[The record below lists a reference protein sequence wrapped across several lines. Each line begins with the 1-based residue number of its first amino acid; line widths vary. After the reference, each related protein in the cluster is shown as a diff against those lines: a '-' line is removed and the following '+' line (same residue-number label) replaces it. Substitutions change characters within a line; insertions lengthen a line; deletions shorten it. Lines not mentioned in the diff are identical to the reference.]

1 MSADQEDDMIE
12 QHERRPRFSA
22 RRQRRIAQRRQEIM
36 AAAARVFAE
45 KGYANTTTREIA
57 DEVDMAE
64 GTLYNYFDGKREVLL
79 AIFSDAEALIETI
92 LLEGEKLEGREA
104 MIEMFERGLSIS
116 ESRLPF
122 TRILLTEAMVD
133 DSVLQEFVWDLLQRT
148 HRRLEMYITERIAA
162 GAFRAIDPGLC
173 ARAALGMF
181 FGIIAP
187 IIRGIQPPPSPEQ
200 RRVLAVTAVDLLL
213 DGLRARDGA

>member
-1 MSADQEDDMIE
+1 
-12 QHERRPRFSA
+12 
-22 RRQRRIAQRRQEIM
+22 M
-36 AAAARVFAE
+36 AAAAHVFADR
-45 KGYANTTTREIA
+45 GYANATTRQIA
-57 DEVDMAE
+57 EEADIAE
-64 GTLYNYFDGKREVLL
+64 GTLYNYFGGKRDIVL

-92 LLEGEKLEGREA
+92 LLEGEELEGREA
-104 MIEMFERGLSIS
+104 MLDMFERGLSIS

-148 HRRLEMYITERIAA
+148 HQRLESYIAERVAA
-162 GAFRAIDPGLC
+162 GDFRSLNPSLC

-187 IIRGIQPPPSPEQ
+187 MIRGVQAPPSPDQ
-200 RRVLAVTAVDLLL
+200 RRVLAEAAVDLLL
-213 DGLRARDGA
+213 DGLRSRQAVDPRRGRS